1 MILSCFHQFARI
13 RNKAKEK
20 RELSGQKLYT
30 TSGRQ
35 RWIFLISMISLAG
48 FVTLAGL
55 VKRQS
60 LATFD
65 LAIITTV
72 QAWEHPLLTDLAIGL
87 SFIGSI
93 GPVIVLCLIVIAV
106 LYWVLGHRVEILLLI
121 VVVFGSS
128 ILNLLLKWVFQRAR
142 PEIHRLIEITGYSYP
157 SGHSMVA
164 FSFYSV
170 LSYLLWRHTDS
181 RAGRG
186 ILISL
191 SVIMI
196 LGIGL
201 SRVYLGVHYPSDIVG
216 GYLAA
221 CAWVGFLVRS
231 YEKRMGKRANTE
243 DVNE

>member
-1 MILSCFHQFARI
+1 M
-13 RNKAKEK
+13 
-20 RELSGQKLYT
+20 SGQKLHL

-35 RWIFLISMISLAG
+35 RWIFLISIISLIG
-48 FVTLAGL
+48 FVTLAAL

-65 LAIITTV
+65 LAILTTV
-72 QAWEHPLLTDLAIGL
+72 QAWEQPLITDIAIGL

-106 LYWVLGHRVEILLLI
+106 LYWVLGHRMEILLLI

-142 PEIHRLIEITGYSYP
+142 PDIHRLIEITGYSYP

-170 LSYLLWRHTDS
+170 LAYLLWRHIDS

-186 ILISL
+186 ILISI
-191 SVIMI
+191 SVTMI

-221 CAWVGFLVRS
+221 CAWLAFLVRS
-231 YEKRMGKRANTE
+231 YEKRMGKRANPE
-243 DVNE
+243 DVNESETA

>member
-1 MILSCFHQFARI
+1 M
-13 RNKAKEK
+13 
-20 RELSGQKLYT
+20 SGQKLNL

-35 RWIFLISMISLAG
+35 RWIFLISMISFIG
-48 FVTLAGL
+48 FVTLAAL

-65 LAIITTV
+65 LAILTTV
-72 QAWEHPLLTDLAIGL
+72 QAWEHPLITDIAIGL

-106 LYWVLGHRVEILLLI
+106 LYWVLGHRMEILLLI

-142 PEIHRLIEITGYSYP
+142 PDIHRLIEITGYSYP
-157 SGHSMVA
+157 SGHSMAA

-170 LSYLLWRHTDS
+170 LTYLLWRHIDS

-186 ILISL
+186 ALISI

-221 CAWVGFLVRS
+221 CAWLSFLVRS
-231 YEKRMGKRANTE
+231 YEKRMGKRANPE
-243 DVNE
+243 NVNESETA

>member
-1 MILSCFHQFARI
+1 M
-13 RNKAKEK
+13 
-20 RELSGQKLYT
+20 SGQKLYP

-35 RWIFLISMISLAG
+35 RWIFLISMISLIG
-48 FVTLAGL
+48 FVALAAL
-55 VKRQS
+55 VKRQG
-60 LATFD
+60 LEAFD
-65 LAIITTV
+65 MAIITTV
-72 QAWEHPLLTDLAIGL
+72 QAWELPLLTDIAIGL

-106 LYWVLGHRVEILLLI
+106 LYWVLGHRLEILLLI

-128 ILNLLLKWVFQRAR
+128 ILNVLLKWVFQRAR
-142 PEIHRLIEITGYSYP
+142 PDIHRLIEITGYSYP
-157 SGHSMVA
+157 SGHSMAA

-170 LSYLLWRHTDS
+170 LAYLLWRHIDS

-186 ILISL
+186 TLISI

-201 SRVYLGVHYPSDIVG
+201 SRVYLGVHYPSDILG

-221 CAWVGFLVRS
+221 CAWLGFLVRS
-231 YEKRMGKRANTE
+231 YEKRMVKRANPE
-243 DVNE
+243 DVIGSETA